1 MIMDSLV
8 FITSYIVT
16 HSNSKL
22 KITFLGGLLNFLGLI
37 IATML
42 KYMTHISTIQDV
54 AFWPWVIV
62 GGLLALVI
70 GGFIH
75 PRSTRA
81 IVIRAATPALKIVF
95 AIVWTFMY
103 NIPVAR
109 ALVAF
114 HSKSLWEAFNN
125 IISSC
130 QKQCSLELY
139 LTIENFGA
147 IIKFGPIYIFPFSPS
162 SSHEETVNQF
172 CTAENSPQ
180 LHSATSISNGSA
192 FTASS
197 IAPSDCTKS
206 FCYADHPKIHVLS
219 GPHKFSALPISF
231 MNKAL
236 SRFKSVGPA
245 WDANWVY
252 VLREMMLDRAE
263 EMEASRKRTDAQK
276 QLGSEGSQGE
286 MEASMMKTDE
296 LYSEGSQ
303 GDFEELEKMVNHLEE
318 ETKNLR
324 EKLTQREQVMVV
336 VMSDHEVKL
345 SDQKKCLELK
355 EESWKMERINFV
367 KQLSDLR
374 KSMELKEESWVVE
387 RRDLKEQFEEQ
398 LKEESWKRE
407 LKLLEEK
414 LEKQLNEQNQKEE
427 SWKKEESKLHEQFEK
442 LLQENNTNVEQL
454 AVYQQ
459 LYNKDNLLTGSPLE
473 RFQGLLPTWMTTAVA
488 PKGYISGDELGVL
501 TANLISTTALM
512 VTFANKE
519 TKIMFPLGFM
529 TLCGT
534 VVGSVFNNIVTKIS
548 MDPDA
553 KGLPEL
559 NKSFSQ
565 VPWVLAG
572 AVVPL
577 LVGGF
582 IKDWGTRCAVTSA
595 ATLAVQ
601 VTSVGGWKA
610 SYGIKFGTAASIV
623 GLGVIGIFLAAG
635 LPLVIDMIGK
645 K

>member
-1 MIMDSLV
+1 
-8 FITSYIVT
+8 
-16 HSNSKL
+16 
-22 KITFLGGLLNFLGLI
+22 
-37 IATML
+37 
-42 KYMTHISTIQDV
+42 
-54 AFWPWVIV
+54 
-62 GGLLALVI
+62 
-70 GGFIH
+70 
-75 PRSTRA
+75 
-81 IVIRAATPALKIVF
+81 
-95 AIVWTFMY
+95 
-103 NIPVAR
+103 
-109 ALVAF
+109 
-114 HSKSLWEAFNN
+114 
-125 IISSC
+125 
-130 QKQCSLELY
+130 
-139 LTIENFGA
+139 
-147 IIKFGPIYIFPFSPS
+147 
-162 SSHEETVNQF
+162 
-172 CTAENSPQ
+172 
-180 LHSATSISNGSA
+180 
-192 FTASS
+192 
-197 IAPSDCTKS
+197 
-206 FCYADHPKIHVLS
+206 
-219 GPHKFSALPISF
+219 
-231 MNKAL
+231 
-236 SRFKSVGPA
+236 
-245 WDANWVY
+245 
-252 VLREMMLDRAE
+252 
-263 EMEASRKRTDAQK
+263 MEASRKRTDAQK

-374 KSMELKEESWVVE
+374 KSMELQEESWVVE

-398 LKEESWKRE
+398 LHGHKMSMELKEESWKRE
-407 LKLLEEK
+407 LKL
-414 LEKQLNEQNQKEE
+414 EE

-459 LYNKDNLLTGSPLE
+459 LYNKIS
-473 RFQGLLPTWMTTAVA
+473 RSA
-488 PKGYISGDELGVL
+488 PHLDDYSCCSKGYISGDELGVL

-519 TKIMFPLGFM
+519 TKIMFPLGCM

-548 MDPDA
+548 MDP
-553 KGLPEL
+553 KVLPEL

-610 SYGIKFGTAASIV
+610 SYGITFGTAASIV

-635 LPLVIDMIGK
+635 LPQVIDMIGK

>member
-1 MIMDSLV
+1 
-8 FITSYIVT
+8 
-16 HSNSKL
+16 
-22 KITFLGGLLNFLGLI
+22 
-37 IATML
+37 
-42 KYMTHISTIQDV
+42 
-54 AFWPWVIV
+54 
-62 GGLLALVI
+62 
-70 GGFIH
+70 
-75 PRSTRA
+75 
-81 IVIRAATPALKIVF
+81 
-95 AIVWTFMY
+95 
-103 NIPVAR
+103 
-109 ALVAF
+109 
-114 HSKSLWEAFNN
+114 
-125 IISSC
+125 
-130 QKQCSLELY
+130 
-139 LTIENFGA
+139 
-147 IIKFGPIYIFPFSPS
+147 
-162 SSHEETVNQF
+162 
-172 CTAENSPQ
+172 
-180 LHSATSISNGSA
+180 
-192 FTASS
+192 
-197 IAPSDCTKS
+197 
-206 FCYADHPKIHVLS
+206 
-219 GPHKFSALPISF
+219 
-231 MNKAL
+231 
-236 SRFKSVGPA
+236 
-245 WDANWVY
+245 
-252 VLREMMLDRAE
+252 
-263 EMEASRKRTDAQK
+263 MEASRKRTDAQK

-374 KSMELKEESWVVE
+374 KSMELQEESWVVE

-398 LKEESWKRE
+398 LHGHKMSMELKEESWKRE
-407 LKLLEEK
+407 LKLVEEK

-519 TKIMFPLGFM
+519 TKIMFPLGCM

-534 VVGSVFNNIVTKIS
+534 V
-548 MDPDA
+548 DP
-553 KGLPEL
+553 KVLPEL

-610 SYGIKFGTAASIV
+610 SYGITFGTAASIV

-635 LPLVIDMIGK
+635 LPQVIDMIGK

>member
-1 MIMDSLV
+1 
-8 FITSYIVT
+8 
-16 HSNSKL
+16 
-22 KITFLGGLLNFLGLI
+22 
-37 IATML
+37 
-42 KYMTHISTIQDV
+42 
-54 AFWPWVIV
+54 
-62 GGLLALVI
+62 
-70 GGFIH
+70 
-75 PRSTRA
+75 
-81 IVIRAATPALKIVF
+81 
-95 AIVWTFMY
+95 
-103 NIPVAR
+103 
-109 ALVAF
+109 
-114 HSKSLWEAFNN
+114 
-125 IISSC
+125 
-130 QKQCSLELY
+130 
-139 LTIENFGA
+139 
-147 IIKFGPIYIFPFSPS
+147 
-162 SSHEETVNQF
+162 
-172 CTAENSPQ
+172 
-180 LHSATSISNGSA
+180 
-192 FTASS
+192 
-197 IAPSDCTKS
+197 
-206 FCYADHPKIHVLS
+206 
-219 GPHKFSALPISF
+219 
-231 MNKAL
+231 
-236 SRFKSVGPA
+236 
-245 WDANWVY
+245 
-252 VLREMMLDRAE
+252 
-263 EMEASRKRTDAQK
+263 MEASRKRTDAQK

-296 LYSEGSQ
+296 QNQLYSEGSQ
-303 GDFEELEKMVNHLEE
+303 GEMGASMTKTDAQKQKQLDSERSPGDFEELEKMVNHLEE

-374 KSMELKEESWVVE
+374 KSMELQEESWVVE

-398 LKEESWKRE
+398 LHGHKMSMELKEESWKRE
-407 LKLLEEK
+407 LKLVEEK

-519 TKIMFPLGFM
+519 TKIMFPLGCM

-548 MDPDA
+548 MDP
-553 KGLPEL
+553 KVLPEL

-610 SYGIKFGTAASIV
+610 SYGITFGTAASIV

-635 LPLVIDMIGK
+635 LPQVIDMIGK
-645 K
+645 KEDRRLRDIELGSLPAGETIQEISDDD